1 MSINRKSI
9 RKRIHKR
16 VRRKIS
22 GTSQRPRLAVHYS
35 NQHIYAQIID
45 DEAGATICSASTLN
59 KEVTT
64 KASNEAAAVQV
75 GALIAKK
82 AKDSKIDTLVFDRG
96 GHSYHGKVK
105 ALAEAVREG
114 GIKF

>member
-35 NQHIYAQIID
+35 NQHIYAQVID
-45 DEAGATICSASTLN
+45 DEAGTTICSASTLS

-64 KASNEAAAVQV
+64 KASNQAAATQV
-75 GALIAKK
+75 GELIAKK
-82 AKDSKIDTLVFDRG
+82 AKESKIDTLVFDRG

>member
-9 RKRIHKR
+9 RNRIHKR

-45 DEAGATICSASTLN
+45 DEAGTTICSASTLS
-59 KEVTT
+59 KEVKT
-64 KASNEAAAVQV
+64 KASNEAAAIQV
-75 GALIAKK
+75 GELIAKK
-82 AKDSKIDTLVFDRG
+82 AKESQVDTLVFDRG